1 MFYGTNKNASISQ
14 ILPYYINKKASISQI
29 LLYNSNKKASFSQI
43 LSYDTKFVF
52 RVNRPIAVHSTF
64 EASN

>member
-29 LLYNSNKKASFSQI
+29 L
-43 LSYDTKFVF
+43 SYDTKFVF